1 MHWFAGDLSLC
12 LAMPKLKRNVPR
24 LKLLPGMTLGR
35 NYFVVEFLGSGWEG
49 EVYKVEE
56 RDTGI
61 LRAAKIF
68 YDRTGLRRDQIRRYA
83 RKLYKLRH
91 CPIVTL
97 YHHRDLA
104 RVAGATHPILVSD
117 YVEGQLLEH
126 YLRRLPG
133 KKLPSGEA
141 LQLLHAL
148 AVGVEQI
155 HVVGE
160 YHADIH
166 ESNIMIRRRGIGF
179 DVHLI
184 DFFDLG
190 RATRDRLQAD
200 VYQLILLFS
209 HLLGGKN
216 MYWKLPE
223 EIRGLMRARRYNLIA
238 ASYRTAGQ
246 LRLAIENLEWEM

>member
-1 MHWFAGDLSLC
+1 M
-12 LAMPKLKRNVPR
+12 KVKRNVSR
-24 LKLLPGMTLGR
+24 LKLHPGMTLGR

-68 YDRTGLRRDQIRRYA
+68 YDRPALHRDQIRRYA

-91 CPIVTL
+91 CRVVTL
-97 YHHRDLA
+97 YHHRDVA
-104 RVAGATHPILVSD
+104 RVAGRSLPILVSD
-117 YVEGQLLEH
+117 YVEGQLLEQ
-126 YLRRLPG
+126 YLRGTAKRRMPV
-133 KKLPSGEA
+133 GEA

-155 HVVGE
+155 HALGE

-166 ESNIMIRRRGIGF
+166 ESNIMVKRRGIGF
-179 DVHLI
+179 DIHLI

-190 RATRDRLQAD
+190 RATRDRLKAD
-200 VYQLILLFS
+200 VYQMILLFGY
-209 HLLGGKN
+209 LVGGKEA
-216 MYWKLPE
+216 YPKLPA
-223 EIRGLMRARRYNLIA
+223 EIRRLMRGGRYSLIA
-238 ASYRTAGQ
+238 SSYRTAGQ
-246 LRLAIENLEWEM
+246 LRVAIENLEW